1 MEFKSWSFKR
11 KLFTSLAVLLLIALI
26 YFISIRP
33 SNERN
38 WSGDQTVLSY
48 AEIESSEAKVYNI
61 RNFTY
66 RNTTDYD
73 KNYYNK
79 TFSLN
84 NLSSIWFMVE
94 PFSGHGLGAAHTF
107 LSFGFGDEYVV
118 ISVEIRKEKG
128 EKFSPLKGLFKN
140 YELMYVIGDE
150 SDLIKLRSNY
160 RKDTV
165 YLYKI
170 NTTLEKMQMVF
181 IDMLSRTNAI
191 KEKPE
196 FYNTIFNTCTTNIVK
211 HVNKI
216 VPGRIPKSYKILM
229 PAYSDELAYELGLIV
244 TNKSFEET
252 REHYKINE
260 KALQYADDALFS
272 VRIREDF
279 KDFLL

>member
-1 MEFKSWSFKR
+1 MNLKSWSLKKKIFASLIFIC
-11 KLFTSLAVLLLIALI
+11 LFLILW
-26 YFISIRP
+26 FISIRP

-48 AEIESSEAKVYNI
+48 SEVEGSEVKVYNI
-61 RNFTY
+61 RNFTC

-73 KNYYNK
+73 KDYYNK
-79 TFSLN
+79 TFRLN
-84 NLSSIWFMVE
+84 NLTSIWFMVE
-94 PFSGHGLGAAHTF
+94 PFSGNLGAAHTF
-107 LSFGFGDEYVV
+107 LSFGFGDEYVA

-128 EKFSPLKGLFKN
+128 EKFSPSKGLLKN

-150 SDLIKLRSNY
+150 RDLIKLRSNY

-170 NTTLEKMQMVF
+170 NTTAERMQLVF
-181 IDMLSRTNAI
+181 LDMLARANDI

-216 VPGRIPKSYKILM
+216 APGRVPKSYKILM

-252 REHYKINE
+252 REHYKINDA
-260 KALQYADDALFS
+260 ALRYANDSLFS
-272 VRIREDF
+272 VKIREE
-279 KDFLL
+279 L